1 MSFIS
6 DYIFNSGTRLGGDTC
21 CTDQS
26 TIQNVQAC
34 NYTLQNFR
42 LADGNMTQA
51 RALAVGQPG
60 LNFSGGFGLSA
71 DASNVDSSSE
81 IFIGTTQ
88 TRPGTSS
95 IDLLHRP
102 FVTVPFLGR
111 GTVDP
116 VIESQIMQGEAITS
130 RRTSVKLGEQSHTDH
145 GIAPLVPEVAR
156 NTQNPH
162 RMIESLAYDGWV
174 RGGASTRAAPGDYSG
189 KR

>member
-1 MSFIS
+1 MSFS
-6 DYIFNSGTRLGGDTC
+6 DYIFNSGARLGSDTC

-26 TIQNVQAC
+26 TIQNLQAC

-60 LNFSGGFGLSA
+60 LNYSGGYGLAA
-71 DASNVDSSSE
+71 DASNVDNSSE
-81 IFIGTTQ
+81 MYIGTTQ

-102 FVTVPFLGR
+102 FATVPFLGR
-111 GTVDP
+111 GAVDP
-116 VIESQIMQGEAITS
+116 VVESQIMQGESITS
-130 RRTSVKLGEQSHTDH
+130 RRTTTKLGEHMHADH
-145 GIAPLVPEVAR
+145 GIAPLVPEMAP

-162 RMIESLAYDGWV
+162 RMIESLAYAGWV
-174 RGGASTRAAPGDYSG
+174 RGGASTRATPGDCS
-189 KR
+189 RNS